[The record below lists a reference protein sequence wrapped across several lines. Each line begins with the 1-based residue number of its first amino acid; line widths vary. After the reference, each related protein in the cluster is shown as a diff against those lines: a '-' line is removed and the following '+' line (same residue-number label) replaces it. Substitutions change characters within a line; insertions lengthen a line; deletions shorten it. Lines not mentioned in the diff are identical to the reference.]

1 MGINHEI
8 GRLEKMGQI
17 EEINKKL
24 ENVELLLKSITLP
37 GFRGA
42 FQARRDYFAGC
53 REAAIILIT
62 PV

>member
-1 MGINHEI
+1 
-8 GRLEKMGQI
+8 MGQI
-17 EEINKKL
+17 EEINKRL